1 VKFRVFGGKKDS
13 NHSNKM
19 SAKRTERIE
28 RMTAPG
34 FLKKKQLGKKLT
46 VVTAYDYPGARL
58 VDAAGMDA
66 ILVGDSLA
74 NVVQGRNTT
83 LPVTME
89 QMIYHAQMVMRAV
102 RHAMVIVDM
111 PFPTSQS
118 GGTAALEAAARIL
131 QETEADAVKI
141 EGGQSRL
148 ETIRTVVD
156 AGIPVM
162 GHCGFLPQSIRKM
175 GGYKIQRDRQQ
186 LIDDVLA
193 VESAGVFA
201 VVLELVP
208 PELASEISRMTTVP
222 TIGIGA
228 GGGCDGQ
235 VLVFHDLLGF
245 SDALPPKH
253 VKQYAS
259 IFETALSA
267 LEQFKRDVENG
278 DFM

>member
-1 VKFRVFGGKKDS
+1 MNANQANSK
-13 NHSNKM
+13 
-19 SAKRTERIE
+19 E
-28 RMTAPG
+28 RMTVPK
-34 FLKKKQLGKKLT
+34 FLQKKQLGKKIT

-58 VDAAGMDA
+58 VDAAGIDA

-74 NVVQGRNTT
+74 NVVQGRSTT
-83 LPVTME
+83 LPVTIE
-89 QMIYHAQMVMRAV
+89 QMIYHAQMVVRAV
-102 RHAMVIVDM
+102 KNAMVIVDM

-118 GGTAALEAAARIL
+118 GGAATLDAAARIFK
-131 QETEADAVKI
+131 ETEADAVKI
-141 EGGQSRL
+141 EGGQSRAK
-148 ETIRTVVD
+148 TIRTVVE

-186 LIDDVLA
+186 LIDDVSA
-193 VESAGVFA
+193 VEAAGAFA
-201 VVLELVP
+201 VVLELIP
-208 PELASEISRMTTVP
+208 PEWGTEISKMIAIP

-245 SDALPPKH
+245 SDTPPPKH

-259 IFETALSA
+259 IYEIALAA
-267 LEQFKRDVENG
+267 LEQYKNDVENSLFG
-278 DFM
+278 K

>member
-1 VKFRVFGGKKDS
+1 M
-13 NHSNKM
+13 N
-19 SAKRTERIE
+19 AKRTDKIE

-34 FLKKKQLGKKLT
+34 FLQKKQLGQKLT
-46 VVTAYDYPGARL
+46 VVTAYDYPSARL
-58 VDAAGMDA
+58 VDAAGIDA

-83 LPVTME
+83 LPVTIE
-89 QMIYHAQMVMRAV
+89 QMIYHTQMVMRAV
-102 RHAMVIVDM
+102 KNAMVIVDM

-118 GGTAALEAAARIL
+118 GGTAAIEAAARIL
-131 QETEADAVKI
+131 KETEADAVKI

-148 ETIRTVVD
+148 ETIRAVVG

-162 GHCGFLPQSIRKM
+162 GHCGFLPQSIRKI
-175 GGYKIQRDRQQ
+175 GGYKIQRDRQK
-186 LIDDVLA
+186 LIDDVLT

-201 VVLELVP
+201 IVLELVE
-208 PELASEISRMTTVP
+208 PELAAEVSRMTSVP

-245 SDALPPKH
+245 SEAPPPKH

-259 IFETALSA
+259 IFETALTA
-267 LEQFKRDVENG
+267 IENFKSDVENG
-278 DFM
+278 RFS

>member
-1 VKFRVFGGKKDS
+1 
-13 NHSNKM
+13 M
-19 SAKRTERIE
+19 SAKRTDRKE

-34 FLKKKQLGKKLT
+34 FRQKKQLGKKLT
-46 VVTAYDYPGARL
+46 VVTAYDYPGARV

-74 NVVQGRNTT
+74 NVVQGRTTT
-83 LPVTME
+83 LPVTLE
-89 QMIYHAQMVMRAV
+89 QMIYHAQMVMRATKN
-102 RHAMVIVDM
+102 AMVIVDL
-111 PFPTSQS
+111 PFPTGQS
-118 GGTAALEAAARIL
+118 GPTLALEAAARIL
-131 QETEADAVKI
+131 KETEADAVKI
-141 EGGQSRL
+141 EGGLSRA

-162 GHCGFLPQSIRKM
+162 GHCGFLPQNIRKM

-193 VESAGVFA
+193 VEAAGAFA
-201 VVLELVP
+201 VVIELVA
-208 PELASEISRMTTVP
+208 PELAAEVSQMTSIP

-245 SDALPPKH
+245 ADTPPPKH
-253 VKQYAS
+253 VRQYAS
-259 IFETALSA
+259 LYETALVA
-267 LEQFKRDVENG
+267 LEKYKNDVENG
-278 DFM
+278 TF